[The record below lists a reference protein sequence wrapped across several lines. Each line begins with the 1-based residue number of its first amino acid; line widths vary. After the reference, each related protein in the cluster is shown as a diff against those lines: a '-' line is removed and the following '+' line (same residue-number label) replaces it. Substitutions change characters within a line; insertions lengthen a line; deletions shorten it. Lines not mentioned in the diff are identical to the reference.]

1 MTGTITKLD
10 GTMKPIPGFS
20 MCRRGETVTLGGC
33 ARGARYDTT
42 TEYFKDEF
50 VYVPQTEESK
60 TAFYKKILEGKTI
73 KERKGKD

>member
-50 VYVPQTEESK
+50 VYVPFTK
-60 TAFYKKILEGKTI
+60 FKGNIILEAMTKKRVPTFFSC
-73 KERKGKD
+73 